1 MGRRCRGWGAVLP
14 CWLLACA
21 DQSRAAVGDT
31 GNEGGGR
38 KPLFSPATGRVA
50 LNERKKRPV
59 AVFLQFQGQGLQ
71 NPVAHEN
78 INT

>member
-1 MGRRCRGWGAVLP
+1 MQGWGAVLP
-14 CWLLACA
+14 SWLLACA
-21 DQSRAAVGDT
+21 DQSRAAVRDT

-38 KPLFSPATGRVA
+38 KPLYPPAMGRVA
-50 LNERKKRPV
+50 LNERKKGPV

-78 INT
+78 TNI